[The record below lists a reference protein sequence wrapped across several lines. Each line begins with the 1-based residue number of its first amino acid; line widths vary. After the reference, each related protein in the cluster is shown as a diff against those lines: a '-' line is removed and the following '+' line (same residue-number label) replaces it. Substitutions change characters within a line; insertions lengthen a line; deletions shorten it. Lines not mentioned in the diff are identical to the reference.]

1 MKIDKTMRKRAGST
15 RINGADLHF
24 EEHGQGTPLVFI
36 HGAANTSGMWR
47 PQVEAFSG
55 RSRVIVYDLRAH
67 GRSGPSRGR
76 FTIAQLASDLDGLLD
91 HLEAAPAVVCGF
103 SLGGCVAQELAARRP
118 GKLLALAVS
127 DSVGDSIA
135 GPARALAGGL
145 LRLSAPLVSRRRIL
159 DVAGFATR
167 PMRRDVQK
175 YFMDVAER
183 NLRRM
188 SRAEILEVGTS
199 LVDFRRPDLSR
210 FDGPA
215 TVIVGEREPRRIRSE
230 ARRLAGR
237 IAGARLE
244 VIENAQHGP
253 NRENVPAFNAAIAR
267 LLDEAEALDRKAA

>member
-1 MKIDKTMRKRAGST
+1 MRQQSDSA
-15 RINGADLHF
+15 RINGTDLYF
-24 EEHGQGTPLVFI
+24 EDHGQGTPLVFI

-47 PQVEAFSG
+47 PQVEAFSD

-67 GRSGPSRGR
+67 GRSGPTRGR
-76 FTIAQLASDLDGLLD
+76 FTIGQLARDLEGLLD
-91 HLEAAPAVVCGF
+91 HLDAAPAVVCGF

-118 GKLLALAVS
+118 GRMLGLAVC

-135 GPARALAGGL
+135 GSARSLASGL
-145 LRLSAPLVSRRRIL
+145 LRLSAPFVSRRRIL

-167 PMRRDVQK
+167 PMRRDVQR
-175 YFMDVAER
+175 YFMDAAGR

-188 SRAEILEVGTS
+188 SRGEIVEVATS

-215 TVIVGEREPRRIRSE
+215 AVIVGEREPRRIRAE
-230 ARRLAGR
+230 AQRIAAR

-253 NRENVPAFNAAIAR
+253 NRENVPAFNGAIAR
-267 LLDEAEALDRKAA
+267 LLDEVEALDRQAA